1 MLFTMM
7 RTSWDWALFA
17 DALVLF
23 ILGAAAQ
30 SVCTAWR
37 LKAGSCS
44 TQAKMSR
51 REKRENGIK
60 ESPRGRECDS
70 HQLQRH
76 RQQQHQQ
83 QIFDSD
89 EQCMQLQPAQR
100 GKTSADRGGRPSA
113 CLERKWTTY
122 EAYVV
127 PFLPKACRFP
137 KQNTRTTRG
146 KDDRSSSAGP
156 RVMRKSSP
164 SFERTLINSSDV
176 KLGRAHSGSTSLVE
190 THRLLRGDSTT
201 SIDASLSSSSTL
213 LDCERASG
221 APKRMEA
228 KPAASS
234 SGSRF
239 YADVVSRA
247 QQANREHKMV
257 RQRSMSFP

>member
-1 MLFTMM
+1 MLFSMVH
-7 RTSWDWALFA
+7 TSWDWASFA
-17 DALVLF
+17 DALVLV

-37 LKAGSCS
+37 VKAAEQFGSCS
-44 TQAKMSR
+44 TQAKMAR
-51 REKRENGIK
+51 REKREYGIT
-60 ESPRGRECDS
+60 EPPRGRECDS
-70 HQLQRH
+70 RWLQRH
-76 RQQQHQQ
+76 RQQQQQQ

-89 EQCMQLQPAQR
+89 EQCMQPQPAQR

-113 CLERKWTTY
+113 SLERKWTTY
-122 EAYVV
+122 EA
-127 PFLPKACRFP
+127 CHFP

-146 KDDRSSSAGP
+146 EDDRSSSAGP
-156 RVMRKSSP
+156 RVMRKSSL
-164 SFERTLINSSDV
+164 SFERTLSNSSDV
-176 KLGRAHSGSTSLVE
+176 KMGRAHSGSTRLE
-190 THRLLRGDSTT
+190 THRLLRGDSTN
-201 SIDASLSSSSTL
+201 SIDSSLSSSSTL

-247 QQANREHKMV
+247 QQANREHNMV

>member
-1 MLFTMM
+1 MM
-7 RTSWDWALFA
+7 RTSWDWTSFA
-17 DALVLF
+17 DALVLV

-37 LKAGSCS
+37 VKAEEQVGSCS
-44 TQAKMSR
+44 THAKTAR
-51 REKRENGIK
+51 REKRVLSISEP
-60 ESPRGRECDS
+60 PRGRECDS
-70 HQLQRH
+70 RRLQRH
-76 RQQQHQQ
+76 CQQQQ

-89 EQCMQLQPAQR
+89 EQCMQPQPAQR

-113 CLERKWTTY
+113 SLGRKWTTY
-122 EAYVV
+122 EA
-127 PFLPKACRFP
+127 CHFP

-146 KDDRSSSAGP
+146 EDDRSSSAGP
-156 RVMRKSSP
+156 RVMRKSSL
-164 SFERTLINSSDV
+164 SFERTLSNSSDV
-176 KLGRAHSGSTSLVE
+176 KMGRAHSGSTRLE
-190 THRLLRGDSTT
+190 THRLLRGDSTN
-201 SIDASLSSSSTL
+201 SIDSSLSSSSTL

-247 QQANREHKMV
+247 QQANREHSMV